1 MTKLAV
7 TPSAVQQQVERTY
20 MQTRRKSLSLTA
32 LGIHVP
38 VKHAPRSNRPQPS
51 NITATTDS
59 PPAKRVKRSHTINS
73 TSPASSTLCPPKTRH
88 ASTTSNRA
96 GEVGTA
102 VVQTPPPSPGQY
114 PQSKLD
120 TEGINDD
127 VVVAVLEQL
136 ESTGNRP
143 HLIKELAAVLMNS
156 LRTVER

>member
-7 TPSAVQQQVERTY
+7 PPSAVLQPVERTY

-38 VKHAPRSNRPQPS
+38 VKHAPRLNRSQHSNT
-51 NITATTDS
+51 TATADS
-59 PPAKRVKRSHTINS
+59 PPAKRVKRSHTITS
-73 TSPASSTLCPPKTRH
+73 TSSASSSLCPPKPRR
-88 ASTTSNRA
+88 ASITSNRA
-96 GEVGTA
+96 GEVGTV
-102 VVQTPPPSPGQY
+102 VVQTPPPSPRQY
-114 PQSKLD
+114 SQTKLD
-120 TEGINDD
+120 TEGIDDD

-136 ESTGNRP
+136 ASTGNRP